1 MSNSSN
7 ENKVE
12 VIEQLID
19 PVAQLTFNG
28 LTYPIILPNADTD
41 YIQKKLHSER
51 VPYELDM
58 LKDMQRRLSKG
69 DSVLDIGA
77 NIGNHTLFLA
87 VVAQCKVTAF
97 EPNEA
102 LYGPL
107 LKSIELNRLANR
119 VRVRPVALGKV
130 KGEGHFAKLVPEN
143 MGAQSITVGMG
154 GIPIAPLDSFKFPQ
168 PIKAIKID
176 VEGMELDVLEG
187 GIHRIKTDRPIIY
200 VECQT
205 EKEFRTIHDW
215 FSKIDYGYW
224 DTFNATPTHLFI
236 PNERTTLDQRIA
248 RLQFKIVQDD
258 YRLNIQLPAVRQK
271 LEDAQIKYRTATEQ
285 ITALKQQVAQAQAST
300 QLKADLEAMRGRLDE
315 ANQKYRGA
323 TEQVTALKQQVA
335 QAETARQ
342 AAQQAQAQASTQ
354 LKADLEAMRG
364 RLDEANQKYRGATE
378 QISALK
384 HRATQE
390 EAMQQG
396 AEKVRAQAAA
406 HLAEVQR
413 SFQDEREVFQQQLA
427 QLSQEGQAKTAT
439 VQEGEKKLIRLEAE
453 LEARF
458 RLDEA
463 NQKYQAAT
471 EQVSRLTQQA
481 KQEEAARK
489 TAEQALQAAEVKLNG
504 LDSELAALRTR
515 LEEANQKYRGA
526 TEQISTLISDSNLR
540 SEQNVTAPIEGAKTG
555 SQLPDVHTVE
565 YKNISYMQRQKP
577 LNPAS
582 DQVFDGK
589 PLISVIMTTYNTIDF
604 IDAAVKSILN
614 QTWKNLE
621 LIIIDD
627 CSTDGTR
634 QCAERYVQTDK
645 RVRVFCFGENRGTY
659 WCKNYGITLAAGVV
673 ITFMDSDDTCHEFR
687 LEEQFAEL
695 NKKGRAM
702 VTCNWVRKDLA
713 GDLIVMNGVAERV
726 AFISKMIKRRVIDEI
741 GYFDTIRTS
750 ADDEFIKRVKL
761 VYGNRAHFNIPK
773 VLYTG
778 AHRENSLTTDPENAI
793 NLSAARDSNVPILS
807 PQRAHYGGSY
817 VGWHKELVS
826 KGMVPYMPFPVVNR
840 PFPVYGRLR
849 VKENQYDGN
858 AISICV
864 ASFPSRK
871 EQLKKTVLSIIDR
884 VDAIYVYLNEYLEVP
899 DFLHHPHVHATLGVN
914 SKGDLRDNGKF
925 YFFDQIPDGYCFTI
939 DDDIDYPCDY
949 FEALIRKIEFYDRK
963 AVIGVHGTIFA
974 KPIESYFKDRK
985 LYHFRD
991 ELRRDAVVNQLDTGT
1006 VGFHTDLWRPSLE
1019 WFIHKGMADVFFAIE
1034 AKRRNITL
1042 IAMERPRGWLKSQDM
1057 SEGECRGLY
1066 EKFMGNDVVQTNL
1079 IKAEE
1084 PFDEVVRG
1092 ELASHLAQ
1100 RVSLGGPF
1108 LSKAVAIEKTDV
1120 DSTLG
1125 QSRAERISPESNR
1138 HDDSPR
1144 LTGKQLAG
1152 DFGKSPSGAI
1162 TLTVDSHGWRV
1173 NSTLP
1178 DGKHEYLYATVDHSL
1193 EELGF
1198 TDRVKVCL
1206 DITPGLNIQLVIQFL
1221 DAKKKK
1227 ISHILQHANRNQE
1240 AIIPPGTDRI
1250 RFGLRFYGGGNAEI
1264 KGMVLGHR
1272 SLQPAELIGK
1282 SEHLLLTNH
1291 YPSYDNLYRNAFIHT
1306 RVRAYHARGVR
1317 CDVFRLRHDDA
1328 VSYHEFEGVN
1338 VLSASQETLH
1348 QMLSSGQYK
1357 SVLVHFLS
1365 PAMWAVLQDHID
1377 RIKVFVW
1384 VHGAEFQPWHR
1395 RDFDCQSEE
1404 QRVGA
1409 KVRSDKRMAFWRGLL
1424 QLVPSNLKLVFVSRY
1439 LAEEVMED
1447 LGFRIPKAH
1456 YTVIHNPINTE
1467 VFRYENKSLDQ
1478 RKKVLSISS
1487 YASRKYATDLNAK
1500 AIELLSNKPWF
1511 YDMEFRLIGDGP
1523 LFENTVASLREYKNV
1538 YIEQRFLKHDEI
1550 AALHKEY
1557 GVFLCSSRWDS
1568 HGVLRDEAMSS
1579 GLVPVTNAVA
1589 AIPEFVDE
1597 TCGFLAR
1604 QEDSAGL
1611 AEGIAK
1617 LYESPEL
1624 FSAMSAAAAE
1634 RVRRKR
1640 SSANTIGLELT
1651 LFAID
1656 RSQMSYESSA
1666 GIRVA

>member
-1 MSNSSN
+1 MSNSSK
-7 ENKVE
+7 ENKIE
-12 VIEQLID
+12 VIEQSID
-19 PVAQLTFNG
+19 PVAQLAFDG
-28 LTYPIILPNADTD
+28 LTYPIILPHADTD

-119 VRVRPVALGKV
+119 VSVRPVALGKV
-130 KGEGHFAKLVPEN
+130 KGEGRFAKLVPEN
-143 MGAQSITVGMG
+143 MGAQSIQVGKG
-154 GIPIAPLDSFKFPQ
+154 EIPIAPLDSIKFPQ

-187 GIHRIKTDRPIIY
+187 GVHRIKTDRPIIY

-205 EKEFRTIHDW
+205 EKEFRAIHDW

-224 DTFNATPTHLFI
+224 DTFNATPTHLFL

-271 LEDAQIKYRTATEQ
+271 LDDAQVKYRTATEQ
-285 ITALKQQVAQAQAST
+285 ISALKQQVAQEGTAHQAAQQGQAQATT
-300 QLKADLEAMRGRLDE
+300 QLKADLEAMRGRLEE

-323 TEQVTALKQQVA
+323 TEQL
-335 QAETARQ
+335 
-342 AAQQAQAQASTQ
+342 
-354 LKADLEAMRG
+354 
-364 RLDEANQKYRGATE
+364 
-378 QISALK
+378 SALK
-384 HRATQE
+384 LRATQE

-406 HLAEVQR
+406 QLAEVQR

-439 VQEGEKKLIRLEAE
+439 VYEGEKKLIRLEVE
-453 LEARF
+453 LQARS
-458 RLDEA
+458 RLEEA

-489 TAEQALQAAEVKLNG
+489 AAEQALQAAEVKFNG

-555 SQLPDVHTVE
+555 SQLPDVHTVV

-614 QTWKNLE
+614 QSWRNLE
-621 LIIIDD
+621 LIIVDD

-634 QCAERYVQTDK
+634 QCAERYAQTDK

-673 ITFMDSDDTCHEFR
+673 ITFMDSDDICHESR

-702 VTCNWVRKDLA
+702 VTCNWVRKDVA
-713 GDLIVMNGVAERV
+713 GNLVVINGVIERI
-726 AFISKMIKRRVIDEI
+726 AFISKMVKRRVIDEI

-761 VYGNRAHFNIPK
+761 VYGNRAHFNVPK

-778 AHRENSLTTDPENAI
+778 AHRENSLTTDPENLV
-793 NLSAARDSNVPILS
+793 NLSASRDSNVPILS

-840 PFPVYGRLR
+840 PFPVYGKLLAKGNR
-849 VKENQYDGN
+849 YDGN
-858 AISICV
+858 AISACL
-864 ASFPSRK
+864 ASFPPRK
-871 EQLKKTVLSIIDR
+871 EQLKKTVHAIIDR

-899 DFLHHPHVHATLGVN
+899 DFLIHPRVHVTLGVN
-914 SKGDLRDNGKF
+914 RKGDLRDNGKF
-925 YFFDQIPDGYCFTI
+925 CFIERLPRGYCFTI

-963 AVIGVHGTIFA
+963 AIIGVHGTIFA
-974 KPIESYFKDRK
+974 KPVESYFKDRK
-985 LYHFRD
+985 VHSFRM
-991 ELRRDAVVNQLDTGT
+991 ELRRDAVVNQLGTGT

-1019 WFIHKGMADVFFAIE
+1019 WFINKGMADVFFAIE

-1042 IAMERPRGWLKSQDM
+1042 ITMERPRGWLKSLDM
-1057 SEGECRGLY
+1057 SEGERRGLY
-1066 EKFMGNDVVQTNL
+1066 EEFLSNDVDQTKL
-1079 IKAEE
+1079 IKAWE

-1092 ELASHLAQ
+1092 ELASYLAQ
-1100 RVSLGGPF
+1100 RASLGDPF
-1108 LSKAVAIEKTDV
+1108 LGKAVAIEKTDNV
-1120 DSTLG
+1120 DL
-1125 QSRAERISPESNR
+1125 
-1138 HDDSPR
+1138 
-1144 LTGKQLAG
+1144 
-1152 DFGKSPSGAI
+1152 SG
-1162 TLTVDSHGWRV
+1162 
-1173 NSTLP
+1173 N
-1178 DGKHEYLYATVDHSL
+1178 
-1193 EELGF
+1193 
-1198 TDRVKVCL
+1198 
-1206 DITPGLNIQLVIQFL
+1206 
-1221 DAKKKK
+1221 
-1227 ISHILQHANRNQE
+1227 
-1240 AIIPPGTDRI
+1240 
-1250 RFGLRFYGGGNAEI
+1250 
-1264 KGMVLGHR
+1264 
-1272 SLQPAELIGK
+1272 
-1282 SEHLLLTNH
+1282 
-1291 YPSYDNLYRNAFIHT
+1291 
-1306 RVRAYHARGVR
+1306 
-1317 CDVFRLRHDDA
+1317 
-1328 VSYHEFEGVN
+1328 
-1338 VLSASQETLH
+1338 
-1348 QMLSSGQYK
+1348 
-1357 SVLVHFLS
+1357 
-1365 PAMWAVLQDHID
+1365 
-1377 RIKVFVW
+1377 
-1384 VHGAEFQPWHR
+1384 
-1395 RDFDCQSEE
+1395 
-1404 QRVGA
+1404 
-1409 KVRSDKRMAFWRGLL
+1409 
-1424 QLVPSNLKLVFVSRY
+1424 
-1439 LAEEVMED
+1439 
-1447 LGFRIPKAH
+1447 
-1456 YTVIHNPINTE
+1456 
-1467 VFRYENKSLDQ
+1467 
-1478 RKKVLSISS
+1478 
-1487 YASRKYATDLNAK
+1487 
-1500 AIELLSNKPWF
+1500 
-1511 YDMEFRLIGDGP
+1511 
-1523 LFENTVASLREYKNV
+1523 
-1538 YIEQRFLKHDEI
+1538 
-1550 AALHKEY
+1550 
-1557 GVFLCSSRWDS
+1557 
-1568 HGVLRDEAMSS
+1568 
-1579 GLVPVTNAVA
+1579 
-1589 AIPEFVDE
+1589 
-1597 TCGFLAR
+1597 FLA
-1604 QEDSAGL
+1604 
-1611 AEGIAK
+1611 
-1617 LYESPEL
+1617 
-1624 FSAMSAAAAE
+1624 
-1634 RVRRKR
+1634 
-1640 SSANTIGLELT
+1640 
-1651 LFAID
+1651 D
-1656 RSQMSYESSA
+1656 RSHA
-1666 GIRVA
+1666 A